1 MKLSREKLNNWVG
14 SLSCQESIFLSKIL
28 NKTFK
33 RSDKKLK
40 IEFMGHEFKWKFCLS
55 LFVKKFKLFKIQIIL
70 NSKKG
75 EDVNQKIRTVTVV
88 TEAFK
93 L

>member
-1 MKLSREKLNNWVG
+1 M
-14 SLSCQESIFLSKIL
+14 KIL
-28 NKTFK
+28 F
-33 RSDKKLK
+33 
-40 IEFMGHEFKWKFCLS
+40 IIICQ
-55 LFVKKFKLFKIQIIL
+55 KFKLFKIQIIL